1 MYAFVKVYGIRLDTT
16 GHALQPAPLLIVRRG
31 QGYPR
36 TMSTTSSSDPD
47 SRPIVRRSA
56 GRPRRLT
63 LAQILDAAI
72 ATGLDD
78 LTMKAVAE
86 RLGVQVAVLYSYV
99 SGREELVRLAAQRA
113 SGEAHFPIDRGQD
126 WRAFAREYAEATFG
140 LLDGDAQLI
149 PIILAGNL
157 SPSVKTDSAEQW
169 VVAMRKRGIDA
180 TTALEMLRALDV
192 IAMGAALLATHARAV
207 GRDGRAYCEHV
218 RDAVA
223 VREAADLPMLKMNA
237 EVYAATAA
245 PERWRVG
252 LDMLIEG
259 MAARIEASVGRSQ
272 TISEP

>member
-1 MYAFVKVYGIRLDTT
+1 
-16 GHALQPAPLLIVRRG
+16 
-31 QGYPR
+31 
-36 TMSTTSSSDPD
+36 
-47 SRPIVRRSA
+47 
-56 GRPRRLT
+56 LT
-63 LAQILDAAI
+63 QAQILDAAI

-113 SGEAHFPIDRGQD
+113 SGGAHFPDDRGQD

-169 VVAMRKRGIDA
+169 VAAMLKRGIDV

-207 GRDGRAYCEHV
+207 ARDGRGYCAHV
-218 RDAVA
+218 GEAVDS
-223 VREAADLPMLKMNA
+223 REAADLPILKANSDL
-237 EVYAATAA
+237 YAATAA
-245 PERWRVG
+245 PERWQVA
-252 LDMLIEG
+252 LDMVIDG
-259 MAARIEASVGRSQ
+259 MAARIEASGGPRR
-272 TISEP
+272 

>member
-126 WRAFAREYAEATFG
+126 WRAF
-140 LLDGDAQLI
+140 DGDAQLI